1 MEEAGIFSLNKIVAP
16 KLEDAGL
23 EDCALSPE
31 SIKQA
36 FLKAANSIRS
46 SWGDCVGNPE
56 SSDEE
61 EELTD
66 ALIRVSLTSD
76 PPGQCGTEKGD
87 GVPQVLDGSAAEK
100 PEEGLDNKVLGETLE
115 GGAEAEGKAC
125 VDGLQGLK
133 IGDGEKGNC
142 ELEKAEEWP
151 ILTEGYV

>member
-1 MEEAGIFSLNKIVAP
+1 MEEAGLFSPSKIVPP

-46 SWGDCVGNPE
+46 SWGDCVDDPGP
-56 SSDEE
+56 SDEE

-66 ALIRVSLTSD
+66 ALIGVSLTSD
-76 PPGQCGTEKGD
+76 PPGQCGTEKG
-87 GVPQVLDGSAAEK
+87 GGMPQVLGDKVVDGSAAEK

-133 IGDGEKGNC
+133 IG
-142 ELEKAEEWP
+142 P
-151 ILTEGYV
+151 ILTESYVN